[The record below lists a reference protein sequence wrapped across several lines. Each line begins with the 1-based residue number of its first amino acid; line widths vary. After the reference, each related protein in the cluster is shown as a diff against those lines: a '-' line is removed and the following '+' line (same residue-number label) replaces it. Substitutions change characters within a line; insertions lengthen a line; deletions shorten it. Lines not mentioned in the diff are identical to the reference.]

1 VPRLPSLSC
10 LGLFL
15 AVSGCTQPA
24 IEVAVRQPM
33 DFPHATHLT
42 YFASGTHREEG
53 IKKHLDAYDGNDLPP
68 ELSAGRCAECHEDD
82 ELLACGTCH
91 TRFKNPALWSQKDI
105 RKCVACHRGAWG
117 AASATIPSAAGCLPC
132 HEGGV
137 RLVHAGEQGARM
149 VLISEG
155 APGVD
160 RPVDDVPWV
169 RLNRLPLNVYFS
181 HTAHVRY
188 ASMPCAQ
195 CHQDVTTLKSP
206 PTLVRVFTM
215 SRCLSCHAEKGA
227 STDCLTCHK

>member
-1 VPRLPSLSC
+1 MPRLLSFLC
-10 LGLFL
+10 VGLLL
-15 AVSGCTQPA
+15 AVSGCVQSA
-24 IEVAVRQPM
+24 IEVTARQPL
-33 DFPHATHLT
+33 DFPHATHLI
-42 YFASGTHREEG
+42 YFASGKHGREG
-53 IKKHLDAYDGNDLPP
+53 IKKHLEAYDESELPP
-68 ELSAGRCAECHEDD
+68 ELSAGRCAACHEDN

-91 TRFKNPALWSQKDI
+91 ARFKDTALWSQKDV
-105 RKCVACHRGAWG
+105 RTCVACHRGAWG
-117 AASATIPSAAGCLPC
+117 AASATIPSAATCLPC
-132 HEGGV
+132 HEAGV
-137 RLVHAGEQGARM
+137 RLARAEEQGPRM

-155 APGVD
+155 GTGVG

-169 RLNRLPLNVYFS
+169 GINRLPPNVYFS

-188 ASMPCAQ
+188 ASMPCTQ